1 MISEKTIQICGKD
14 VQMRYCA
21 AAETGYERLSGQ
33 SSDIFVPEVERDD
46 EGNITNVKQRAK
58 ADDYIKL
65 ALAAIIAAYARNN
78 EESPVTAEEILYDA
92 APDEVE
98 RIINER
104 GSLIPQGA
112 SDIDEGTNKAQRIS
126 TNRSDEIIDNKVK
139 TGMS

>member
-46 EGNITNVKQRAK
+46 EGNITSVKQRAK

-65 ALAAIIAAYARNN
+65 SIAAIIAAYARQN
-78 EESPVTAEEILYDA
+78 EESPITADDIMYDA
-92 APDEVE
+92 TPQEVTTLITTVIELRAKWYEIPSVVKQDE
-98 RIINER
+98 
-104 GSLIPQGA
+104 PA
-112 SDIDEGTNKAQRIS
+112 DEE
-126 TNRSDEIIDNKVK
+126 DENDDKPKNA
-139 TGMS
+139 

>member
-46 EGNITNVKQRAK
+46 EGNITSVKQRAK

-65 ALAAIIAAYARNN
+65 AIAAIIAAYARQN
-78 EESPVTAEEILYDA
+78 EESPITADDIMYDA
-92 APDEVE
+92 TPQEVTTLITTVIELRAKWYEIPSVVKQDE
-98 RIINER
+98 
-104 GSLIPQGA
+104 PA
-112 SDIDEGTNKAQRIS
+112 DEE
-126 TNRSDEIIDNKVK
+126 DEDDKPKNA
-139 TGMS
+139 

>member
-92 APDEVE
+92 APDEVTNLVTSVIE
-98 RIINER
+98 LRAKWYE
-104 GSLIPQGA
+104 IPSVVKQ
-112 SDIDEGTNKAQRIS
+112 DEPA
-126 TNRSDEIIDNKVK
+126 DEEDENDDKPK
-139 TGMS
+139 NA

>member
-65 ALAAIIAAYARNN
+65 AIAAIIAAYARQN
-78 EESPVTAEEILYDA
+78 EESPITADDIMYDA
-92 APDEVE
+92 TPQEVTTLITTVIELRAKWYEIPSVVKQYEPADE
-98 RIINER
+98 
-104 GSLIPQGA
+104 
-112 SDIDEGTNKAQRIS
+112 
-126 TNRSDEIIDNKVK
+126 
-139 TGMS
+139 

>member
-92 APDEVE
+92 APDEVTNLVTSVIE
-98 RIINER
+98 LRAKWYN
-104 GSLIPQGA
+104 IPSVVKQ
-112 SDIDEGTNKAQRIS
+112 DEQPT
-126 TNRSDEIIDNKVK
+126 DEEDDDDKPKNA
-139 TGMS
+139 

>member
-65 ALAAIIAAYARNN
+65 AIAAIIAAYARQN
-78 EESPVTAEEILYDA
+78 EESPITADDIMYDA
-92 APDEVE
+92 TPQEVTTLITTVIELRAKWYEIPSVVKQDE
-98 RIINER
+98 
-104 GSLIPQGA
+104 PA
-112 SDIDEGTNKAQRIS
+112 DEE
-126 TNRSDEIIDNKVK
+126 DENDDKPKNA
-139 TGMS
+139 

>member
-92 APDEVE
+92 APDEVTNLVTSVIE
-98 RIINER
+98 LRAKWYE
-104 GSLIPQGA
+104 IPWVVKQ
-112 SDIDEGTNKAQRIS
+112 DEPA
-126 TNRSDEIIDNKVK
+126 DEEDENADKPK
-139 TGMS
+139 NA

>member
-92 APDEVE
+92 APDEVTNLVTSVIE
-98 RIINER
+98 LRAKWYN
-104 GSLIPQGA
+104 IPSVVKQ
-112 SDIDEGTNKAQRIS
+112 DEPA
-126 TNRSDEIIDNKVK
+126 DEEDEDDDKPKNA
-139 TGMS
+139 

>member
-65 ALAAIIAAYARNN
+65 AIAAIIAAYARQN
-78 EESPVTAEEILYDA
+78 EESPITADDIMYDA
-92 APDEVE
+92 TPQEVTTLITTVIELRAKWYEIPSVVKQDE
-98 RIINER
+98 
-104 GSLIPQGA
+104 PA
-112 SDIDEGTNKAQRIS
+112 DE
-126 TNRSDEIIDNKVK
+126 
-139 TGMS
+139 

>member
-65 ALAAIIAAYARNN
+65 AIAAIIAAYARQN
-78 EESPVTAEEILYDA
+78 EESPITADDIMYNATPQEVTTLITTVIELRAKWYEIPSVVKQDEPADEE
-92 APDEVE
+92 DE
-98 RIINER
+98 NDDK
-104 GSLIPQGA
+104 PKNA
-112 SDIDEGTNKAQRIS
+112 
-126 TNRSDEIIDNKVK
+126 
-139 TGMS
+139 

>member
-65 ALAAIIAAYARNN
+65 SIAAIIAAYARQN
-78 EESPVTAEEILYDA
+78 EESPITADDIMYDA
-92 APDEVE
+92 TPQEVTTLITTVIELRAKWYEIPSVVKQDE
-98 RIINER
+98 
-104 GSLIPQGA
+104 PA
-112 SDIDEGTNKAQRIS
+112 DEE
-126 TNRSDEIIDNKVK
+126 DENDDKPKNA
-139 TGMS
+139 

>member
-65 ALAAIIAAYARNN
+65 AIAAIIAAYARQN
-78 EESPVTAEEILYDA
+78 EESPITADDIMYDSTPQEVTTLITTVIVLRAKWYEIPSVVKQDEQPTDEEEDDDKPKNA
-92 APDEVE
+92 
-98 RIINER
+98 
-104 GSLIPQGA
+104 
-112 SDIDEGTNKAQRIS
+112 
-126 TNRSDEIIDNKVK
+126 
-139 TGMS
+139 

>member
-65 ALAAIIAAYARNN
+65 AIAAIIAAYARQN
-78 EESPVTAEEILYDA
+78 EESPITADDIMYDA
-92 APDEVE
+92 TPQEVTTLITTVIELRAKWYEISSVVKQDEQ
-98 RIINER
+98 
-104 GSLIPQGA
+104 PT
-112 SDIDEGTNKAQRIS
+112 DEEEDDDKPKNA
-126 TNRSDEIIDNKVK
+126 
-139 TGMS
+139 

>member
-92 APDEVE
+92 APDEVTT
-98 RIINER
+98 
-104 GSLIPQGA
+104 LITTVIELRAKWYEIPSVVKQ
-112 SDIDEGTNKAQRIS
+112 DEPA
-126 TNRSDEIIDNKVK
+126 DEEDENDDKPK
-139 TGMS
+139 NA

>member
-65 ALAAIIAAYARNN
+65 ALAAIIAAYARNT

-92 APDEVE
+92 APDEVTNLVTSVIE
-98 RIINER
+98 LRAKWYE
-104 GSLIPQGA
+104 IPSVVKQ
-112 SDIDEGTNKAQRIS
+112 DEPA
-126 TNRSDEIIDNKVK
+126 DEEDENDDKPK
-139 TGMS
+139 NA

>member
-46 EGNITNVKQRAK
+46 EGNITSVKQRAK

-65 ALAAIIAAYARNN
+65 AIAAIIAAYARQN
-78 EESPVTAEEILYDA
+78 EESPITADDIMYDA
-92 APDEVE
+92 TPQEVTTLITTVIELRAKWYEIPSVVKQDEQ
-98 RIINER
+98 
-104 GSLIPQGA
+104 PT
-112 SDIDEGTNKAQRIS
+112 DEEEDDDKPKNA
-126 TNRSDEIIDNKVK
+126 
-139 TGMS
+139 

>member
-65 ALAAIIAAYARNN
+65 SIAAIVAAYARQN
-78 EESPVTAEEILYDA
+78 EESPITADDIMYDA
-92 APDEVE
+92 TPQEVTTLITTVIELRAKWYEIPSVVKQDEQ
-98 RIINER
+98 
-104 GSLIPQGA
+104 PT
-112 SDIDEGTNKAQRIS
+112 DEEEDDDKPKNA
-126 TNRSDEIIDNKVK
+126 
-139 TGMS
+139 

>member
-21 AAETGYERLSGQ
+21 AAETGYERMSGQ

-78 EESPVTAEEILYDA
+78 EESPATAEVTNLVTSVIELRAKWYNI
-92 APDEVE
+92 PSVVKQDEQ
-98 RIINER
+98 
-104 GSLIPQGA
+104 PT
-112 SDIDEGTNKAQRIS
+112 DEEEDDDKPKNA
-126 TNRSDEIIDNKVK
+126 
-139 TGMS
+139 

>member
-46 EGNITNVKQRAK
+46 EGNITSVKQRAK

-65 ALAAIIAAYARNN
+65 AIAAIIAAYARQN
-78 EESPVTAEEILYDA
+78 EESPITADDIMYDA
-92 APDEVE
+92 TPQEVTTLITTVIELRAKWYEIPSVVKQDE
-98 RIINER
+98 
-104 GSLIPQGA
+104 PA
-112 SDIDEGTNKAQRIS
+112 DEE
-126 TNRSDEIIDNKVK
+126 DENDDKQKNA
-139 TGMS
+139 

>member
-65 ALAAIIAAYARNN
+65 AIAAIVAAYARQN
-78 EESPVTAEEILYDA
+78 EESPITADDIMYDA
-92 APDEVE
+92 TPQEVTTLITTVIELRAKWYEIPSVVKQDE
-98 RIINER
+98 
-104 GSLIPQGA
+104 PA
-112 SDIDEGTNKAQRIS
+112 DEE
-126 TNRSDEIIDNKVK
+126 DENDDKPKNA
-139 TGMS
+139 

>member
-33 SSDIFVPEVERDD
+33 SSDIFVPEVERDN

-78 EESPVTAEEILYDA
+78 EESPVTAE
-92 APDEVE
+92 
-98 RIINER
+98 RF
-104 GSLIPQGA
+104 
-112 SDIDEGTNKAQRIS
+112 S
-126 TNRSDEIIDNKVK
+126 TMQHPTK
-139 TGMS
+139 

>member
-46 EGNITNVKQRAK
+46 EGNITSVKQRAK

-65 ALAAIIAAYARNN
+65 AIAAIIAAYARQN
-78 EESPVTAEEILYDA
+78 EESPITADDIMYDA
-92 APDEVE
+92 TPQEVTTLITTVIELRAKWYEIPSVVKQDE
-98 RIINER
+98 
-104 GSLIPQGA
+104 PA
-112 SDIDEGTNKAQRIS
+112 DEEDDDDKPKNA
-126 TNRSDEIIDNKVK
+126 
-139 TGMS
+139 